1 MPEAYI
7 YDHVRTPRGRGK
19 ADGALHEV
27 TALALATAP
36 LKALK
41 ERNNLAEDVVD
52 DVMLGVVDPVG
63 EAGSDIARF
72 AALQGRSRRIRSR
85 RADQPLLRLRPR
97 CGEFRRGPDHERP
110 A

>member
-52 DVMLGVVDPVG
+52 DVILGVVDPVG

-72 AALQGRSRRIRSR
+72 AALKARSRRIRSR
-85 RADQPLLRLRPR
+85 RSDQPLLCVGPR
-97 CGEFRRGPDHERP
+97 CREFRRRADHERS

>member
-27 TALALATAP
+27 TALALATVP

-41 ERNNLAEDVVD
+41 ERNNIAEDVID
-52 DVMLGVVDPVG
+52 DVVLGVVDPVG

-72 AALQGRSRRIRSR
+72 AAIAGRSRRIRAR
-85 RADQPLLRLRPR
+85 RPDQPLLRLRPR
-97 CGEFRRGPDHERP
+97 CGEFRRRPDHERP